1 MRARIPGSKGRT
13 PSERLH
19 APQPPVPLVTEDSN
33 ALLVYS
39 TVGDA
44 AAARRLADAIVGA
57 GLAAC
62 VNILP
67 PVTSVFRWE
76 AESGDAAEAAVQAED
91 EVMVLIKTSAAA
103 YPALEERLRTE
114 HPYELP
120 EIVAVPIARGLPAFL
135 DWIDEATR

>member
-1 MRARIPGSKGRT
+1 M
-13 PSERLH
+13 SES
-19 APQPPVPLVTEDSN
+19 AGQ
-33 ALLVYS
+33 LLVFS

-44 AAARRLADAIVGA
+44 VAARRLADGLVGA

-76 AESGDAAEAAVQAED
+76 PDAADAGQAAVQAEE
-91 EVMVLIKTSAAA
+91 EVMLIAKTSAAA
-103 YPALEERLRTE
+103 YPALEEYLRAE

-120 EIVAVPIARGLPAFL
+120 EIVALPLARGLPAFL
-135 DWIDEATR
+135 QWIDESTRG

>member
-1 MRARIPGSKGRT
+1 MSEQAR
-13 PSERLH
+13 
-19 APQPPVPLVTEDSN
+19 Q
-33 ALLVYS
+33 LLVWT

-44 AAARRLADAIVGA
+44 DSARRLADSVVGA

-76 AESGDAAEAAVQAED
+76 SGQADAAAAGVQAEQ
-91 EVMVLIKTSAAA
+91 EILLLIKTSATA
-103 YPALEERLRTE
+103 YPTLERQLQAE

-120 EIVAVPIARGLPAFL
+120 EIIAVPITHGLDAFRQ
-135 DWIDEATR
+135 WIDDTTRNG